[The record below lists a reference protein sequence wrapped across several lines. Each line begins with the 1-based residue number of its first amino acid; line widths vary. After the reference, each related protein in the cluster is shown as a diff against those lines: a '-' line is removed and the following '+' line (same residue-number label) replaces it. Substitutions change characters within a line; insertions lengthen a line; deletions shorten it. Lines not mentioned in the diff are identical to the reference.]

1 MTESISAHAAGIP
14 LPRDVLRTVLRRQA
28 RSLTIA
34 AAASC
39 VHQACEA
46 LVPLA
51 IGLAVQDAVAG
62 GHLSGTVSA
71 VAGVLG
77 LFAVLAAG
85 GGIAFY
91 LNASSVLREAHRL
104 RTDATAR
111 LLADRSAGAGRT
123 AGEWASVLT
132 SDATATAQAARA
144 RSNVL
149 SGAVGLAVTALVLL
163 DIDPWLGLGTL
174 VTVPPLILGIE
185 AISPRLEARLRERS
199 QAAGLAAALAAELVR
214 ALAPLRAFGGT
225 GEALRRYRAA
235 TARCLDA
242 DLAAASANAVVAGV
256 GLVATAGVTV
266 AIAAAAGW
274 MAFAGRIDV
283 GQFVTVVAMASFVG
297 DPVSRVAF
305 GVQQLTA
312 ARASAARIAPLLGS
326 VSGSGDRTEPDA
338 RIEPDARPGLDARP
352 GPDESPLG
360 PVILS
365 QMSAGPIRALT
376 LRLDPGTVLGMVAL
390 DPAAATALLAILTGQ
405 TAPATGTACWGDTP
419 LHAVAPYELRSHLLV
434 VPHEIHLLGPTLTE
448 ALNTGRGTDAAQL
461 RTALTAASATGLPEQ
476 LSEAGTNLSGGQR
489 QRVALARALAAEPA
503 VLVLSDPLTAL
514 DAVTEDQVAAGLT
527 AAQRA
532 HGGATLVITT
542 SPPLLS
548 RCDHVLFIDAEGTV
562 LDAPHA
568 ELMAEPGYAA
578 AVLR

>member
-62 GHLSGTVSA
+62 GHLSDTVSA

-338 RIEPDARPGLDARP
+338 RP

-405 TAPATGTACWGDTP
+405 SAPAAGTACWGDTP

-527 AAQRA
+527 AARRA

-562 LDAPHA
+562 LDATHA